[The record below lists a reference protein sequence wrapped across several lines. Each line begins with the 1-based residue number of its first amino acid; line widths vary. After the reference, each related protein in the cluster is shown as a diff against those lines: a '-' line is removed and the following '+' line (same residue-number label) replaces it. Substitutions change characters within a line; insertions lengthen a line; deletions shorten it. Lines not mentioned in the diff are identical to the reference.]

1 MFLLVYDDIG
11 GYFDPVPSLG
21 LVQRDLFT
29 LFSRP

>member
-21 LVQRDLFT
+21 PVQRDLST